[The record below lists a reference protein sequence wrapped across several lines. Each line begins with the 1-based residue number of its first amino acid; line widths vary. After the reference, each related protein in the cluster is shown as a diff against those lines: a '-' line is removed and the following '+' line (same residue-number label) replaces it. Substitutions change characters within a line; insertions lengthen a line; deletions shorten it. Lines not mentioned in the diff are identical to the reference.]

1 MDYLGDPKMLDGDA
15 RVMGHLPRN
24 TSKREWKNPKS
35 VCMLPLTKLKEI
47 GDMRSV
53 LISEI

>member
-1 MDYLGDPKMLDGDA
+1 MLDGDA